1 MDKKDVQELSMKII
15 GLAGDAFSY
24 YFQALDEAKKNNPE
38 KSDELLKKGD
48 DSLNKA
54 HKMQTEMIVSEA
66 KGEQSEYSILM
77 VHAQDH
83 LMNAIL
89 VKKLVKEFMEI
100 YKKLE
105 GCGKND

>member
-15 GLAGDAFSY
+15 SLAGDAFSY
-24 YFQALDEAKKNNPE
+24 YFQALNETKKCNSE
-38 KSDELLKKGD
+38 KSDELFKRGD

-54 HKMQTEMIVSEA
+54 HKLQTEMIVNEA
-66 KGEQSEYSILM
+66 KGEQSEYSIIM

-89 VKKLVKEFMEI
+89 VKKLVKEFTEI
-100 YKKLE
+100 YKKLQE
-105 GCGKND
+105 GEKND